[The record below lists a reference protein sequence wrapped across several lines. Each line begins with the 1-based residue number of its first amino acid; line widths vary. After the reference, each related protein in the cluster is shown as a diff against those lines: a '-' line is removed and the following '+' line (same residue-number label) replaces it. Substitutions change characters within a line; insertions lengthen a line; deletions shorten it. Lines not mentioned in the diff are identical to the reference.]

1 MQIVLFTDIA
11 DTAGYGK
18 YAGTYKLA
26 TEIRA
31 AGYTCQVIDN
41 FSWLG
46 VDKLKTLAD
55 KFISSD
61 TLLVGFSCTL
71 NEKRTLRG
79 VQHWGIP
86 DQEFFSFLDYI
97 RAKNP
102 QIKTCAG
109 GSRVTNKSDWPGI
122 DYVILNKGD
131 VAILRLIEHVQT
143 GAEIKSKPNKY
154 SSIIN
159 GDDYF
164 YTQDEFKCSRIL
176 YEPNDIILPG
186 ESLPMEIARGC
197 IFSCAYCHFD
207 LIGKRVGDWTKT
219 PETIRDE
226 LVRNYELFGTTNYM
240 FSDELINESL
250 SKLDMLANVVA
261 SLPFKIQYTSYARVD
276 MIWRYPEMRE
286 LLLESGAVSLAFG
299 IETFNERAGKAV
311 GKGMHPDKVKETLA
325 RCKELWQ
332 EKIVVS
338 SNFIVGLPG
347 ETEESIWETVNY
359 LVSDEC
365 ALDVFGFLPLFI
377 REGEDGRPGSKIDAN
392 PEKFGYTLEGKTWSG
407 ENMSF
412 NQAVNLINRIYSRQD
427 VRHKTKFAA
436 ATWIGRI
443 LALGYNVDD
452 IFKIIKDPNALDTR
466 ADVEARTSKMK
477 QAYYDALLKYKPAK

>member
-1 MQIVLFTDIA
+1 MQVVLFTDIA

-31 AGYTCQVIDN
+31 SGYTCQVIDN

-46 VDKLKTLAD
+46 SQRLRTLID
-55 KFISSD
+55 KFIGDD

-71 NEKRTLRG
+71 NEKRING
-79 VQHWGIP
+79 KVQHWGMP
-86 DQEFFSFLDYI
+86 DAEFYELLSYV
-97 RAKNP
+97 RSKSK
-102 QIKTCAG
+102 QIVTCAG
-109 GSRVTNKSDWPGI
+109 GSRVTNKSDWPGV

-131 VAILRLIEHVQT
+131 VAILKLLDHIAT
-143 GAEIKSKPNKY
+143 GADIKYTANRYSKT
-154 SSIIN
+154 IN

-164 YTQDEFKCSRIL
+164 YTQDQFKCSRIL

-207 LIGKRVGDWTKT
+207 LIGKRIGDWTKT
-219 PETIRDE
+219 PEAIRDE
-226 LVRNYELFGTTNYM
+226 MTRNYELYGTTHYM

-250 SKLDMLANVVA
+250 PKLDMLANVIA
-261 SLPFKIQYTSYARVD
+261 KLPFKIRYTSYARVD

-286 LLLESGAVSLAFG
+286 LLLDSGAVSLAFG
-299 IETFNERAGKAV
+299 IETFNEQAGKAV

-325 RCKELWQ
+325 RCKELWHD
-332 EKIVVS
+332 KIVVS

-347 ETEESIWETVNY
+347 ETEESIWETVDY
-359 LVSDEC
+359 LVGDDC

-377 REGEDGRPGSKIDAN
+377 REGDDGRPGSKIDVDPA
-392 PEKFGYTLEGKTWSG
+392 KFGYTLDGRSWSG
-407 ENMSF
+407 KNMTF
-412 NQAVNLINRIYSRQD
+412 QQAMGLIGRIYNRED
-427 VRHKTKFAA
+427 VKRKTKFGA

-443 LALGYNVDD
+443 LALGYTVDEVFD
-452 IFKIIKDPNALDTR
+452 IIRNPGTLNTIKD
-466 ADVEARTSKMK
+466 VEDRTNRMK
-477 QAYYDALLKYKPAK
+477 QAYYDAILKI

>member
-1 MQIVLFTDIA
+1 MQVILFTDIA

-26 TEIRA
+26 TEIRS

-46 VDKLKTLAD
+46 VEKLKLLAD
-55 KFISSD
+55 KFITSD

-71 NEKRTLRG
+71 NEKRING
-79 VQHWGIP
+79 HVQHWGMQ
-86 DQEFFSFLDYI
+86 DKDFFDFLNYI
-97 RAKNP
+97 RQKNP
-102 QIKTCAG
+102 QVKTCAG

-122 DYVILNKGD
+122 DYVVLNKGD
-131 VAILRLIEHVQT
+131 VTILKLLDHVRT
-143 GAEIKSKPNKY
+143 GAEIKSTSNKF
-154 SSIIN
+154 SKVIN

-164 YTQDEFKCSRIL
+164 YTQDQFKCSSIR
-176 YEPNDIILPG
+176 YEYNDIILPG

-226 LVRNYELFGTTNYM
+226 LVRNYELFGTTHYM

-250 SKLDMLANVVA
+250 PKLEMLADVVA
-261 SLPFKIQYTSYARVD
+261 NLPFKIRYTSYARVD

-325 RCKELWQ
+325 RCKELW
-332 EKIVVS
+332 KDNIVVS

-347 ETEESIWETVNY
+347 ETEESIWETVDY
-359 LVSDEC
+359 LVSDQC

-377 REGEDGRPGSKIDAN
+377 REGEDGRPGSKIDAD
-392 PEKFGYTLEGKTWSG
+392 PEKFGYTLDGKSWSG
-407 ENMSF
+407 KNMTFS
-412 NQAVNLINRIYSRQD
+412 QAVNLIGRIYNRRD
-427 VRHKTKFAA
+427 VREKTKFAA

-443 LALGYNVDD
+443 LALGYSVED
-452 IFKIIKDPNALDTR
+452 IFKIIKDPMALNTALD
-466 ADVEARTSKMK
+466 VGVRTNKMK
-477 QAYYDALLKYKPAK
+477 QAYYDALLKI

>member
-1 MQIVLFTDIA
+1 MQVVLFTDIA
-11 DTAGYGK
+11 DTTGYGK

-46 VDKLKTLAD
+46 VDRLKNIAD
-55 KFISSD
+55 KFISND

-71 NEKRTLRG
+71 NEKRTNGR
-79 VQHWGIP
+79 VQHWGLP
-86 DQEFFSFLDYI
+86 DSDFFEFLNYV
-97 RAKNP
+97 RHNNP
-102 QIKTCAG
+102 AVKTCAG

-122 DYVILNKGD
+122 DYVVLNKGD
-131 VAILRLIEHVQT
+131 VAIIKLLEHISM
-143 GAEIKSKPNKY
+143 GLDIKCTSNKY
-154 SSIIN
+154 SKIVN

-164 YTQDEFKCSRIL
+164 YTQDQFKVSQIK

-207 LIGKRVGDWTKT
+207 LIGKRIGDWTKT
-219 PETIRDE
+219 PEAIRAE
-226 LVRNYELFGTTNYM
+226 MIRNYELYGTTHYM

-250 SKLDMLANVVA
+250 PKMEMLANVIA
-261 SLPFKIQYTSYARVD
+261 NLPFKIRYTSYARVD

-299 IETFNERAGKAV
+299 IETFNEKAGKAV

-325 RCKELWQ
+325 RCKETW
-332 EKIVVS
+332 KDNIIVS

-347 ETEESIWETVNY
+347 ETEESIWKTVDY
-359 LVSDEC
+359 LVSKES
-365 ALDVFGFLPLFI
+365 ALDVFGFLPLYI
-377 REGEDGRPGSKIDAN
+377 REGEDGRPGSRIDAN
-392 PEKFGYTLEGKTWSG
+392 PAKFGYDLSGKTWSS
-407 ENMSF
+407 ENMTYS
-412 NQAVNLINRIYSRQD
+412 QAINILSKIYSRRD
-427 VRHKTKFAA
+427 VQEKTKFAA

-443 LALGYNVDD
+443 LALGYTVED
-452 IFKIIKDPNALDTR
+452 IFRIIRSPRENVAQDIQL
-466 ADVEARTSKMK
+466 RTNLMK
-477 QAYYDALLKYKPAK
+477 QQYYEKLLQF

>member
-1 MQIVLFTDIA
+1 MQVILFTDIA

-26 TEIRA
+26 TEVRS

-46 VDKLKTLAD
+46 VEKLKLLAD
-55 KFISSD
+55 KFITSD

-71 NEKRTLRG
+71 NEKRING
-79 VQHWGIP
+79 HVQHWGMP
-86 DQEFFSFLDYI
+86 DKDFFDFLNYI
-97 RAKNP
+97 RQKNP
-102 QIKTCAG
+102 QVKTCAG

-122 DYVILNKGD
+122 DYVVLNKGD
-131 VAILRLIEHVQT
+131 VAILKLLDHVRT
-143 GAEIKSKPNKY
+143 GAEIKSTSNKF
-154 SSIIN
+154 SKVIN

-164 YTQDEFKCSRIL
+164 YTQDQFKCSSIR
-176 YEPNDIILPG
+176 YEHNDIILPG

-219 PETIRDE
+219 PKTIRDE
-226 LVRNYELFGTTNYM
+226 LVRNYELFGTTHYM

-250 SKLDMLANVVA
+250 PKLEMLADVVA
-261 SLPFKIQYTSYARVD
+261 NLPFKIRYTSYARVD

-325 RCKELWQ
+325 RCKELW
-332 EKIVVS
+332 KDNIVVS

-347 ETEESIWETVNY
+347 ETEESIWETVDY
-359 LVSDEC
+359 LVSDQC

-377 REGEDGRPGSKIDAN
+377 REGEDGRPGSKIDAD
-392 PEKFGYTLEGKTWSG
+392 PEKFGYTLDGKSWSG
-407 ENMSF
+407 KNMTFS
-412 NQAVNLINRIYSRQD
+412 QAVNLIGRIYNRRD
-427 VRHKTKFAA
+427 VREKTKFAA

-443 LALGYNVDD
+443 LALGYSVED
-452 IFKIIKDPNALDTR
+452 IFKIIKDPMALNTALD
-466 ADVEARTSKMK
+466 VGVRTNKMK
-477 QAYYDALLKYKPAK
+477 QAYYDALLKI